1 MELLIAFSAITAGP
15 LFVCYVVIKACS
27 SRFASGRK
35 GATREHS
42 NAYSRSRF
50 AMDDSN
56 RKTSAVPA
64 LSIAAISALQ
74 QRNKTEAI
82 KIVREERNIG
92 LKAAKDA
99 VEDYVRS
106 QPALQSSFA
115 AAQAETKRTALRWL
129 AMLIGLAI
137 LAYYLL
143 AKP

>member
-1 MELLIAFSAITAGP
+1 
-15 LFVCYVVIKACS
+15 
-27 SRFASGRK
+27 
-35 GATREHS
+35 
-42 NAYSRSRF
+42 
-50 AMDDSN
+50 MDDSN

-74 QRNKTEAI
+74 QRHKTEAI